1 MIRSYLVQGFEI
13 FLRTTVLVYKQK
25 DFLLHYA
32 DKVHLL
38 ISKEIMNWI
47 ISAVKKTY
55 GLKIKWR
62 AFWCVKTS

>member
-1 MIRSYLVQGFEI
+1 MIRSYLVQGCEI

-38 ISKEIMNWI
+38 ISKEIMN
-47 ISAVKKTY
+47 
-55 GLKIKWR
+55 
-62 AFWCVKTS
+62 